1 MKKSSK
7 IFVGMDVHKESIDIT
22 LAESAGE
29 VRRWGQIG
37 GDRAALAKAVRKLE
51 ALGGELHF
59 VYEAGP
65 CGFWIERWVRARG
78 HECWVVSPSA
88 VPQKSGERIKTDR
101 RDSEKL
107 ARLRRAGELTPIYV
121 PAEQDE
127 AIRDL
132 VRTRDDAIIAQR
144 KARQQLKALLLRN
157 EIRYVGKSS
166 WTAAHRRWL
175 ADLKLPQPA
184 QQIAFEEYLD
194 AVEVASTRAERLTRA
209 IETSTEGWRLA
220 PMVAALQVLRGV
232 QFVHAVTLVCELGDF
247 VRFEC
252 PRQLMAY
259 LGLVPSENS
268 TGERRRQGAITKT
281 GNHFARRALI
291 EAAWAYQHPARVTR
305 IIARRHSGRP
315 KPARDIAWKAQ
326 LRLCARFRR
335 LCARKLNKNKVVV
348 AIARE
353 LSGFVWAIARSVTIT
368 SGKSTG
374 G

>member
-1 MKKSSK
+1 MRKSSK

-22 LAESAGE
+22 LAESGGE

-37 GDRAALAKAVRKLE
+37 GERAALAKAVRKLE
-51 ALGGELHF
+51 SLGRPLHF

-65 CGFWIERWVRARG
+65 CGFWIQRWLAGRS

-107 ARLRRAGELTPIYV
+107 ARLLRAGELTPIYV
-121 PAEQDE
+121 PNEHDE

-157 EIRYVGKSS
+157 EIRYVGKTS

-175 ADLKLPQPA
+175 AELKLPQPA
-184 QQIAFEEYLD
+184 QQIAFEEYVD
-194 AVEVASTRAERLTRA
+194 AVEVASNRGERLTRA
-209 IETSTEGWRLA
+209 IETSTEGWRLT
-220 PMVAALQVLRGV
+220 PVVAALQALRGV

-247 VRFEC
+247 VRFDC

-259 LGLVPSENS
+259 LGLVPTENS
-268 TGERRRQGAITKT
+268 TGERRHQGAITKT
-281 GNHFARRALI
+281 GNHFVRRALI
-291 EAAWAYQHPARVTR
+291 EAAWAYQHPARVTPV
-305 IIARRHSGRP
+305 IARRQSRLP
-315 KPARDIAWKAQ
+315 KHARDIAWKAQ

-335 LCARKLNKNKVVV
+335 LRARRLNKNKAVV
-348 AIARE
+348 AVARE
-353 LSGFVWAIARSVTIT
+353 LAGFVWAIVRGVKIT
-368 SGKSTG
+368 SGPSTVA
-374 G
+374 

>member
-1 MKKSSK
+1 MRKSSK

-22 LAESAGE
+22 LAEAAGE

-51 ALGGELHF
+51 SLGGELHF

-88 VPQKSGERIKTDR
+88 VPKKGGERIKTDR

-107 ARLRRAGELTPIYV
+107 ARLLRAGELEPIYV
-121 PAEQDE
+121 PNEQDE

-132 VRTRDDAIIAQR
+132 VRTRDDGIIAQR

-157 EIRYVGKSS
+157 EIRYVGKTS
-166 WTAAHRRWL
+166 WTSAHRRWL
-175 ADLKLPQPA
+175 AELKLPQPA
-184 QQIAFEEYLD
+184 QQIAFEEYVD
-194 AVEVASTRAERLTRA
+194 AIEVASNRVERLTRA
-209 IETSTEGWRLA
+209 IETSTEGWRLT
-220 PMVAALQVLRGV
+220 PVVAALQALRGV

-247 VRFEC
+247 VRFDC

-259 LGLVPSENS
+259 LGLVPTENS

-291 EAAWAYQHPARVTR
+291 EAAWAYQHPARVTPV
-305 IIARRHSGRP
+305 IARRQSGLP
-315 KPARDIAWKAQ
+315 KHARDIAWKAQ

-335 LCARKLNKNKVVV
+335 LRARRLHKNKAVV
-348 AIARE
+348 AVARE
-353 LSGFVWAIARSVTIT
+353 LAGFVWAIVRGVKIT
-368 SGKSTG
+368 SGPSTVA
-374 G
+374 